1 MGKTKRAVVLVGAT
15 VVLIAALPGCSSSD
29 SVEVAQSSVTV
40 ASTAEPSDPVSTE
53 TTFGKPSGLW
63 DIPRN
68 VQVDYFKAICTA
80 PAERFGYA
88 GTYDESTGTCLTSN
102 DMESDVDFLMRGL
115 LASDARQMLQSTQM
129 MVAQVGVPVEGC
141 PTLEEYT
148 TVADLTIT
156 NDCVIAAMKAL
167 TAHLNG

>member
-1 MGKTKRAVVLVGAT
+1 MRTC
-15 VVLIAALPGCSSSD
+15 AALSLSSVLLLLSLAACASAD
-29 SVEVAQSSVTV
+29 SKTGSSQSS
-40 ASTAEPSDPVSTE
+40 APPAAAPSEAADSE

-80 PAERFGYA
+80 PAEKFGYA